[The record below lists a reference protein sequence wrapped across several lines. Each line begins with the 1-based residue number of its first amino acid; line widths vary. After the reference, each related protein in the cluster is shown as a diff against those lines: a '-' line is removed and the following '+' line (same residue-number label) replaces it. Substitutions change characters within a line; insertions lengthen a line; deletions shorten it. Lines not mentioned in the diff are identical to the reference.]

1 MSKTE
6 RQAGVKF
13 SYKKYYSFRNKITAK
28 FPERFFAD
36 MQIENVANVLLHG
49 STQPAVVVS
58 TDPLLIAAY
67 ADEMDAVM
75 MLRFP
80 EECAFVE
87 TYQLSVGSRLTTS
100 CLYERVAAVDK
111 DLFPGSGW
119 SRRFTGFVPVV
130 QLFIG
135 KKDEKIQEKA
145 DLFSEDEWQKVAT
158 LAAAYRSAHPDLAR
172 DGFFYFK
179 KR

>member
-1 MSKTE
+1 MSK
-6 RQAGVKF
+6 GVKF
-13 SYKKYYSFRNKITAK
+13 SYKKYYSFRNKITQK
-28 FPERFFAD
+28 FSERFIAD
-36 MQIENVANVLLHG
+36 MQIENVANVLLNG
-49 STQPAVVVS
+49 SDQPAVVVS

-67 ADEMDAVM
+67 ANEMDAVM

-80 EECAFVE
+80 EECSFVE

-100 CLYERVAAVDK
+100 CLYERFAAVDE
-111 DLFPGSGW
+111 DLFPGSLW
-119 SRRFTGFVPVV
+119 SRQFTGFVPVV

-135 KKDEKIQEKA
+135 KNDEKIQEKV
-145 DLFSEDEWQKVAT
+145 DQFSEDDWQKVTA
-158 LAAAYRSAHPDLAR
+158 LADAYQAAHPGVAR